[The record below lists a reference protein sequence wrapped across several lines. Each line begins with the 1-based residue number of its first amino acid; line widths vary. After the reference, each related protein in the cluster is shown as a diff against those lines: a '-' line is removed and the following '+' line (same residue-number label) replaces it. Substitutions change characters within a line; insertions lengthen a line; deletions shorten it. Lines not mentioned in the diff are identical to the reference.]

1 MIPKTKQTA
10 VKNALQATFGTGEFE
25 DIREL
30 TGDLTSALVYRIV
43 VKGKP
48 YLLRIITRDDVKE
61 DRVRQYSCM
70 KMAAGA
76 GIAPRVWYTNVEDK
90 VSITDF
96 IEAQPFSIKDAR
108 AQLPGLIRRLHAL
121 PPFPKLMNYFE
132 TIDIFV
138 RRFQELKLLPAVWTD
153 EVFRQYAR
161 RLPP

>member
-61 DRVRQYSCM
+61 DRVRQLRLPETLAELETQLLESV
-70 KMAAGA
+70 ASLDAGK
-76 GIAPRVWYTNVEDK
+76 GVNGEEV
-90 VSITDF
+90 
-96 IEAQPFSIKDAR
+96 
-108 AQLPGLIRRLHAL
+108 LRRLRKRMKEAS
-121 PPFPKLMNYFE
+121 
-132 TIDIFV
+132 
-138 RRFQELKLLPAVWTD
+138 A
-153 EVFRQYAR
+153 
-161 RLPP
+161 